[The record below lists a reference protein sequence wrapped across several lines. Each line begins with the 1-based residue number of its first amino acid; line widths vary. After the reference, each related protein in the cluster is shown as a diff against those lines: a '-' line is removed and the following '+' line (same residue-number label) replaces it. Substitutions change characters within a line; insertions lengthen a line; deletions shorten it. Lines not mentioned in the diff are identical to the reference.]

1 MSAASDFAG
10 DARPAF
16 WNLPARA
23 PLALAGLGAAGLGA
37 AALSGAMA
45 VAQGPALPEVM
56 MMAGPLG
63 ALAGAGGLWIGR
75 RGARGRSG
83 GPPPGPQGE
92 APPESL
98 LEALHV
104 MASAFVCWDA

>member
-16 WNLPARA
+16 PSLPARA

-37 AALSGAMA
+37 AALSGVLALA
-45 VAQGPALPEVM
+45 PGPTLPEVM

-63 ALAGAGGLWIGR
+63 ALTGAGGLWIGR
-75 RGARGRSG
+75 RGARSRS
-83 GPPPGPQGE
+83 
-92 APPESL
+92 
-98 LEALHV
+98 
-104 MASAFVCWDA
+104 